1 MCIYTYILYDYLEKK
16 LNMSHIDK
24 KYKQLT
30 ECSCNMMRKSARK
43 ITQFYE
49 NSLREAGIKPTQFTI
64 LATLA
69 NTGAIQLT
77 QLAETLVLERTGLTR
92 NLNILERNEWI
103 EIHAGEED
111 SRQRVV
117 SLSRKGYKQLDLAI
131 PYWQK
136 SQKAIAKEMGQDTMI
151 ELRSNLNNMAVIIT

>member
-1 MCIYTYILYDYLEKK
+1 MKSQE
-16 LNMSHIDK
+16 MSNK
-24 KYKQLT
+24 RRKYKQLS

-49 NSLREAGIKPTQFTI
+49 NNLREAGIKPTQFSI

-69 NTGAIQLT
+69 NTGPIQLT
-77 QLAETLVLERTGLTR
+77 QLADRLVLERTSLTR
-92 NLNILERNEWI
+92 NLNVLERNTWI
-103 EIHAGEED
+103 DIQPGEED

-117 SLSRKGYKQLDLAI
+117 SLTRSGYKQLDCAI

-136 SQKAIAKEMGQDTMI
+136 AQKAIAKDMGQETI
-151 ELRSNLNNMAVIIT
+151 TGLRKTLDEMTEIITV

>member
-1 MCIYTYILYDYLEKK
+1 MKSQE
-16 LNMSHIDK
+16 MSNK
-24 KYKQLT
+24 RRKYKQLS

-49 NSLREAGIKPTQFTI
+49 NNLREAGIKPTQFSI

-69 NTGAIQLT
+69 NTGPIQLT
-77 QLAETLVLERTGLTR
+77 QLANRLILERTSLTR
-92 NLNILERNEWI
+92 NLNVLERNTWI
-103 EIHAGEED
+103 DIQPGEED

-117 SLSRKGYKQLDLAI
+117 SLTRNGYKQLDCAI

-136 SQKAIAKEMGQDTMI
+136 AQKAIAKDMGQETI
-151 ELRSNLNNMAVIIT
+151 IGLRTTLDEMTEIITV

>member
-1 MCIYTYILYDYLEKK
+1 MTK
-16 LNMSHIDK
+16 IDK

-30 ECSCNMMRKSARK
+30 ECSCDMMRKSARK
-43 ITQFYE
+43 ITQYYE

-69 NTGAIQLT
+69 NTGPLQLT
-77 QLAETLVLERTGLTR
+77 QLANALLLERTGLTR

-103 EIHAGEED
+103 ETRAGEED

-117 SLSRKGYKQLDLAI
+117 SLSKKGYKQLDHAI
-131 PYWQK
+131 PYWKKAQK
-136 SQKAIAKEMGQDTMI
+136 VIAKEMGQESI
-151 ELRSNLNNMAVIIT
+151 NGLRSTLNEMTEIIAV

>member
-1 MCIYTYILYDYLEKK
+1 MKSQEMTSK
-16 LNMSHIDK
+16 HR

-49 NSLREAGIKPTQFTI
+49 NNLREAGIKPTQFSI
-64 LATLA
+64 LAALA
-69 NTGAIQLT
+69 NTGPIQLT
-77 QLAETLVLERTGLTR
+77 QLADRLVLERTSLTR
-92 NLNILERNEWI
+92 NLNVLERNTWI
-103 EIHAGEED
+103 DIQPGEED

-117 SLSRKGYKQLDLAI
+117 SLTRNGYKQLDCAI

-136 SQKAIAKEMGQDTMI
+136 AQKAIAKDMGQETI
-151 ELRSNLNNMAVIIT
+151 TGLRRTLDEMTEIIIV

>member
-1 MCIYTYILYDYLEKK
+1 MKSQE
-16 LNMSHIDK
+16 MSNK
-24 KYKQLT
+24 RRKYKQLS

-49 NSLREAGIKPTQFTI
+49 NNLREAGIKPTQFSI

-69 NTGAIQLT
+69 NTGPIQLT
-77 QLAETLVLERTGLTR
+77 QLADRLVLERTSLTR
-92 NLNILERNEWI
+92 NLNVLERNTWI
-103 EIHAGEED
+103 DIQPGEED

-117 SLSRKGYKQLDLAI
+117 SLTRNGYKQLDCAI

-136 SQKAIAKEMGQDTMI
+136 AQKAIAKDMGQETI
-151 ELRSNLNNMAVIIT
+151 TGLRTTLDEMTEIITV

>member
-1 MCIYTYILYDYLEKK
+1 MKSQE
-16 LNMSHIDK
+16 MSNK
-24 KYKQLT
+24 RRKYKQLS

-49 NSLREAGIKPTQFTI
+49 NNLREAGIKPTQFSI

-69 NTGAIQLT
+69 NTGPIQLT
-77 QLAETLVLERTGLTR
+77 QLADRLVLERTSLTR
-92 NLNILERNEWI
+92 NLNVLERNTWI
-103 EIHAGEED
+103 DIQPGEED

-117 SLSRKGYKQLDLAI
+117 SLTRNGYKQLDCAI

-136 SQKAIAKEMGQDTMI
+136 AQKAIAKDMGQETI
-151 ELRSNLNNMAVIIT
+151 IGLRTTLDEMTEIITV

>member
-1 MCIYTYILYDYLEKK
+1 MKSQE
-16 LNMSHIDK
+16 MSNK
-24 KYKQLT
+24 RRKYKQLS

-49 NSLREAGIKPTQFTI
+49 NNLREAGIKPTQFSI

-69 NTGAIQLT
+69 NTGPIQLT
-77 QLAETLVLERTGLTR
+77 QLANRLILERTSLTR
-92 NLNILERNEWI
+92 NLNVLERNTWI
-103 EIHAGEED
+103 DIQPGEED

-117 SLSRKGYKQLDLAI
+117 SLTRNGYKQLDCAI

-136 SQKAIAKEMGQDTMI
+136 AQKAIVKDMGQETI
-151 ELRSNLNNMAVIIT
+151 IGLRTTLDEMTEIITV

>member
-1 MCIYTYILYDYLEKK
+1 MTTE
-16 LNMSHIDK
+16 HRQ
-24 KYKQLT
+24 YKQLAG
-30 ECSCNMMRKSARK
+30 CSCNMMRKSARK

-69 NTGAIQLT
+69 NTGPLQLT
-77 QLAETLVLERTGLTR
+77 QLADKLLLERTSLTR

-103 EIHAGEED
+103 DIHPGEED

-117 SLSRKGYKQLDLAI
+117 SLSKNGYKQLDLTI

-136 SQKAIAKEMGQDTMI
+136 AQKSIDKDMGQDTMTGLKSTLD
-151 ELRSNLNNMAVIIT
+151 EMTEIITV

>member
-1 MCIYTYILYDYLEKK
+1 MTNK
-16 LNMSHIDK
+16 HRQ
-24 KYKQLT
+24 YKQLAG
-30 ECSCNMMRKSARK
+30 CSCNMMRKSARK

-49 NSLREAGIKPTQFTI
+49 NSLREAGIKPTQFSI

-77 QLAETLVLERTGLTR
+77 QLADKLILERTSLTR

-103 EIHAGEED
+103 NIRPGEED

-117 SLSRKGYKQLDLAI
+117 SLSSNGYKQLDHAI

-136 SQKAIAKEMGQDTMI
+136 AQKAIAKDMGQDTMTG
-151 ELRSNLNNMAVIIT
+151 LRSTLDEMTEIITV

>member
-1 MCIYTYILYDYLEKK
+1 
-16 LNMSHIDK
+16 MSHKDK

-49 NSLREAGIKPTQFTI
+49 NSLRDAGIKPTQFTI

-69 NTGAIQLT
+69 NTGPIQLT
-77 QLAETLVLERTGLTR
+77 QLADRLLLERTGLTR
-92 NLNILERNEWI
+92 NLNILKRNTWI
-103 EIHAGEED
+103 DIQPGEED

-117 SLSRKGYKQLDLAI
+117 SLSKKGYMQLDLAI

-136 SQKAIAKEMGQDTMI
+136 AQNAIAKDMGQATI
-151 ELRSNLNNMAVIIT
+151 TELRSTLNEMTGIITL

>member
-1 MCIYTYILYDYLEKK
+1 
-16 LNMSHIDK
+16 MSQKDR

-30 ECSCNMMRKSARK
+30 DCSCNMVRKSARK

-69 NTGAIQLT
+69 NTGPLQLT
-77 QLAETLVLERTGLTR
+77 QLADTLLLERTGLTR

-117 SLSRKGYKQLDLAI
+117 SLSKKGYKQLDLAI

-136 SQKAIAKEMGQDTMI
+136 AQKAIAKDMGQNTI
-151 ELRSNLNNMAVIIT
+151 TELRNNLNEMTEIITL

>member
-1 MCIYTYILYDYLEKK
+1 
-16 LNMSHIDK
+16 MSNK
-24 KYKQLT
+24 RRKYKQLS

-49 NSLREAGIKPTQFTI
+49 NNLREAGIKPTQFSI

-69 NTGAIQLT
+69 NTGPIQLT
-77 QLAETLVLERTGLTR
+77 QLANRLVLERTSLTR
-92 NLNILERNEWI
+92 NLNVLERNTWI
-103 EIHAGEED
+103 DIQPGEED

-117 SLSRKGYKQLDLAI
+117 SLTRNGYKQLDCAI

-136 SQKAIAKEMGQDTMI
+136 AQKAIAKDMGQETI
-151 ELRSNLNNMAVIIT
+151 TGLRTTLDEMTEIITV